1 MKVGDLVFNSYHNI
15 LRFGTIQRKR
25 IDQDGWAYFKVKWHC
40 DGTYERAMSNRE
52 KLCGKDHRLYEY
64 RKDQIKPV
72 SKNILSKVLQQH
84 EIVTSPS
91 NKLDTIGLCAPSS
104 RLSII

>member
-40 DGTYERAMSNRE
+40 DSAYEIAMSNRE
-52 KLCGKDHRLYEY
+52 KLNGKDYRLHEY
-64 RKDQIKPV
+64 RKDQIQPV
-72 SKNILSKVLQQH
+72 SKTVLSKVLQQH
-84 EIVTSPS
+84 EIVASPS
-91 NKLDTIGLCAPSS
+91 NKLDMIGLCAPSA
-104 RLSII
+104 RFDVI